1 MQTTTFRAGATEIEV
16 DRLSPALI
24 NRANVALTKGIWIGT
39 TKPTEAQL
47 RELCSD
53 CDQSGLIGSGYYA
66 TACRHRMGIFVWF
79 AQAEGLPCTVRKP
92 YELEVA

>member
-1 MQTTTFRAGATEIEV
+1 METTTFRAGATEIEV
-16 DRLSPALI
+16 ERLSPALI
-24 NRANVALTKGIWIGT
+24 NRANVALTKGIWLGT

-53 CDQSGLIGSGYYA
+53 CDSYGLVGGGYYA
-66 TACRHRMGIFVWF
+66 AACRHRMAVLVWF
-79 AQAEGLPCTVRKP
+79 AQAEGLPVRVRKP